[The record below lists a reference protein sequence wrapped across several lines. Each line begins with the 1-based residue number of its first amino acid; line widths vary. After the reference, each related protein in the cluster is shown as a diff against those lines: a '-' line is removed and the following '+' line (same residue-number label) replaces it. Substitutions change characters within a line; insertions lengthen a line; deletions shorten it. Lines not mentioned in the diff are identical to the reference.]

1 MSMICCLVNLFSNDT
16 FIRCQ
21 DRYTHNTVYNT
32 HTQKTLW
39 QLVNDCFLMELHG
52 EERDKETEIYR
63 GSKSRTANRRSG
75 TVNGHT
81 HLNDHLKPNKV
92 KHTRSIY
99 TYPMLILTW
108 MPMIQNSDEFFSSFS
123 SFSLYAQVFNN
134 AMSLSIISIS
144 LEMKASTDWIDFNNF
159 HLRFFF
165 FYLGNIHL
173 NNVGDG
179 FFFQTNAISEWISE
193 RNAWW
198 NGNN

>member
-1 MSMICCLVNLFSNDT
+1 MTAFWWSCMA
-16 FIRCQ
+16 
-21 DRYTHNTVYNT
+21 
-32 HTQKTLW
+32 K
-39 QLVNDCFLMELHG
+39 
-52 EERDKETEIYR
+52 KETKRQRYIGGARVERQIE
-63 GSKSRTANRRSG
+63 GVEPSMVILIWTIISNQIKWNTLG
-75 TVNGHT
+75 LFIHM
-81 HLNDHLKPNKV
+81 
-92 KHTRSIY
+92 
-99 TYPMLILTW
+99 YPMLILTW